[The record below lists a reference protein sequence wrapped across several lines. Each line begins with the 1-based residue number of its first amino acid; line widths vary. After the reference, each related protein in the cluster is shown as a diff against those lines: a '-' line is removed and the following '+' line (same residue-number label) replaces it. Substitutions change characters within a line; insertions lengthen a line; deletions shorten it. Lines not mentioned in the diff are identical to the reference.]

1 MLSLDKKYFQRL
13 IESSPDIII
22 AVDKSGTVNY
32 YNDGARTSL
41 GYSPEEIIGE
51 GCTRIYPSL
60 DEARRVMKAMRASV
74 DKGRIASFE
83 TEFRNKAGEII
94 PVMITGTL
102 IHDDEGNEIGSIGFA
117 RDIRRL
123 RHAQQLATAGEIAV
137 SLAHEINNPL
147 ESITNNLELLSQS
160 LETHL
165 SDAEK
170 VVENERL
177 DSIRNSIERV
187 QAIVR
192 RLDEMTRKGEYE
204 TRDYLAGKRM
214 ADLAPR
220 DDAKVHTRPHDAPH
234 LTEQSPL
241 AGMSVLVLDDDTAVV
256 NSMADL
262 LRAEKCIVYCATRP
276 SAAFGILRN
285 VKLDAVISDV
295 VMPEMDGYDFYLKV
309 KEDMPKLPVIL
320 MTAYYYDKDHILKRS
335 RLRGLEGALFKKPV
349 NPGKLRA
356 MLLQLRQKAANEKAE
371 AKAAAIAAKSAA
383 ATVESTPKPIP
394 QS

>member
-1 MLSLDKKYFQRL
+1 MLPLDKKYFQRL
-13 IESSPDIII
+13 LESSPDIII
-22 AVDKSGTVNY
+22 GVDKSGTVNY

-41 GYSPEEIIGE
+41 GYSSEEIIGE
-51 GCTRIYPSL
+51 GCTRIYKSI
-60 DEARRVMKAMRASV
+60 DEARRVMKAMRASK
-74 DKGRIASFE
+74 DKGQIASFE

-102 IHDDEGNEIGSIGFA
+102 IHDDDGNEIGSIGFA

-147 ESITNNLELLSQS
+147 ECITNNLELLSQS
-160 LETHL
+160 LEAHL

-220 DDAKVHTRPHDAPH
+220 ADAKVHVRPHEAPRS
-234 LTEQSPL
+234 EQSPL
-241 AGMSVLVLDDDTAVV
+241 EGMAVLVLDDDTAVV

-262 LRAEKCIVYCATRP
+262 LRAEKCIVHCATRP

-309 KEDMPKLPVIL
+309 KEDMPQLPVIL

-356 MLLQLRQKAANEKAE
+356 MLQQLRQKAAGE
-371 AKAAAIAAKSAA
+371 KAAAVAAKTAV
-383 ATVESTPKPIP
+383 VESTPKPIP

>member
-13 IESSPDIII
+13 LESSPDIII
-22 AVDKSGTVNY
+22 AVDKTGTVNY

-41 GYSPEEIIGE
+41 GYRPDEIIGQNVM
-51 GCTRIYPSL
+51 RVYPSI
-60 DEARRVMKAMRASV
+60 DAARRVMKAMRDSA
-74 DKGRIASFE
+74 DKSGIAGFE
-83 TEFRNKAGEII
+83 TEFRNKDGEII
-94 PVMITGTL
+94 PVMITGSL
-102 IHDDEGNEIGSIGFA
+102 IHDDDGSEAGSIGFA
-117 RDIRRL
+117 RDIRRM
-123 RHAQQLATAGEIAV
+123 RHNQQLATAGEIAV

-160 LETHL
+160 LATHL
-165 SDAEK
+165 TDAEK

-220 DDAKVHTRPHDAPH
+220 EDTKVHSRPHDGDAPH
-234 LTEQSPL
+234 TEQSPL
-241 AGMSVLVLDDDTAVV
+241 EGMAVLVLDDDTAVV

-262 LRAEKCIVYCATRP
+262 LRAERCVVHCATRP

-309 KEDMPKLPVIL
+309 KEDMPRLPVIL

-356 MLLQLRQKAANEKAE
+356 ILQQLRQKAAAEKAE
-371 AKAAAIAAKSAA
+371 AKAAAIAAKSATA
-383 ATVESTPKPIP
+383 ESMPKLIP

>member
-22 AVDKSGTVNY
+22 AVDKTGIVNY

-41 GYSPEEIIGE
+41 GYSPEEIIGQN
-51 GCTRIYPSL
+51 CTRIYTSL
-60 DEARRVMKAMRASV
+60 DEARRVMKAMRESA
-74 DKGRIASFE
+74 DKGQIASFE
-83 TEFRNKAGEII
+83 TEFRNKDGEII
-94 PVMITGTL
+94 PVMITGSL
-102 IHDDEGNEIGSIGFA
+102 IHDDDGSEVGSIGFA
-117 RDIRRL
+117 RDIRRM
-123 RHAQQLATAGEIAV
+123 RHNQQLATAGEIAV

-147 ESITNNLELLSQS
+147 ESITNNIELLSQS
-160 LETHL
+160 LEAHL

-177 DSIRNSIERV
+177 DSIRDSIERV

-220 DDAKVHTRPHDAPH
+220 EDGRVHTRPHDDAPH
-234 LTEQSPL
+234 TEKSPL
-241 AGMSVLVLDDDTAVV
+241 EGMAVLVLDDDTAVV
-256 NSMADL
+256 NSMGDL
-262 LRAEKCIVYCATRP
+262 LRAEKCVVYCATRP

-285 VKLDAVISDV
+285 VRLDAVISDV

-356 MLLQLRQKAANEKAE
+356 MLSQLRQKAAAEKAE

-383 ATVESTPKPIP
+383 TESTAKTVP